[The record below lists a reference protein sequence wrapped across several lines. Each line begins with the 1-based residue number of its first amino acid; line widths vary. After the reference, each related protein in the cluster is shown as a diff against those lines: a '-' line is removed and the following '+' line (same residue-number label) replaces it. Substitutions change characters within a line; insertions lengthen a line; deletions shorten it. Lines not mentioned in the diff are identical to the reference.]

1 MDRRTYRRALHE
13 KVIVILNP
21 QDLTIDIMLMR
32 GPQWRD
38 EHNMAFDNLARYRAA
53 EEEIMSVIPTKGFV
67 LDDE

>member
-38 EHNMAFDNLARYRAA
+38 EHNMVFDNLARYRAA
-53 EEEIMSVIPTKGFV
+53 EEEIMSVIPTKGFF
-67 LDDE
+67 LEE